1 MIFSLPS
8 RKEVSCP
15 LLMGALDFEGGNEVI
30 MKEEDSNED
39 LKKEIERL
47 KKQNQNL
54 YSQLVQNT
62 LS

>member
-1 MIFSLPS
+1 
-8 RKEVSCP
+8 
-15 LLMGALDFEGGNEVI
+15 MGALDFEGGNEIV
-30 MKEEDSNED
+30 MKEEGSTED

>member
-1 MIFSLPS
+1 
-8 RKEVSCP
+8 VSCP
-15 LLMGALDFEGGNEVI
+15 LLMGALDFEGGNEVV